1 MRPKR
6 PETKFGGHVVNSR
19 NAIKSL
25 ALQSQRLADML
36 RGIDSGLW
44 WSTDADR
51 ISAQAEIIRV
61 AIDETERLVVRFTA

>member
-1 MRPKR
+1 M
-6 PETKFGGHVVNSR
+6 NSR
-19 NAIKSL
+19 NAIKAM

-44 WSTDADR
+44 WSTDAEARLDADR

-61 AIDETERLVVRFTA
+61 AIY

>member
-1 MRPKR
+1 M
-6 PETKFGGHVVNSR
+6 HSR

-25 ALQSQRLADML
+25 ALQNRPLADML

-44 WSTDADR
+44 WSTDAEARLDADR

-61 AIDETERLVVRFTA
+61 AIDETERLVERITA